1 MRKVALVTGA
11 AKRIGAGCVRYLH
24 QRGYYVVLHY
34 RSSQDQARRLADE
47 LNAGRADTVKIFAAD
62 LSDVDRIESLAQA
75 VVAAWGRLDLL
86 VNNASAFYA
95 SPFGSVSESV
105 WDDLFASNL
114 KAPFFLTQA
123 LAPALSQSRGAVV
136 NIVDI
141 HAERG
146 LPGFSVYS
154 VAKAGL
160 VAMTKSLAKEL
171 APAVRV
177 NAVAPGAILWPEQQN
192 QGGTGAEQAEIL
204 QRIALQ
210 RLGAVEDVAKAVVFL
225 ADDADY
231 MTGQVLTVDGGR
243 LLFS

>member
-24 QRGYYVVLHY
+24 QRGYCVLLHY

-47 LNAGRADTVKIFAAD
+47 LNASRADTVKIFAAD
-62 LSDVDRIESLAQA
+62 LTDVERIESLAQA
-75 VVAAWGRLDLL
+75 TIAAWGRLDLL

-95 SPFGSVSESV
+95 SPFGGVRESV

-146 LPGFSVYS
+146 LPGFPVYS

-192 QGGTGAEQAEIL
+192 EAGQAEIL
-204 QRIALQ
+204 QKVALK
-210 RLGAVEDVAKAVVFL
+210 RLGSVEDVAKAVAFL